1 MATPTDCGGE
11 CLEPMGL
18 GERRIPDLRGFEN
31 LGGLTK
37 FEALTRQKKK
47 PIFFFFE
54 GKRARE

>member
-1 MATPTDCGGE
+1 
-11 CLEPMGL
+11 MGL

-37 FEALTRQKKK
+37 FEALTRQNKK